1 MPPHK
6 LEGRSIIDKVRI
18 DVDRRVD
25 NVTTQSLTSAYYC
38 RSGLLLQAGE
48 KLILTVRYNS
58 FLFFL
63 AVDTQVTS
71 HKDRY
76 SHAMTCVLLQNVAV
90 KWYFIENRETLYMLA
105 VNAQEAV

>member
-6 LEGRSIIDKVRI
+6 LKGRSIIDKVRI

-58 FLFFL
+58 FLFSCQW
-63 AVDTQVTS
+63 TRKSQVT
-71 HKDRY
+71 R
-76 SHAMTCVLLQNVAV
+76 TGTVTQ
-90 KWYFIENRETLYMLA
+90 
-105 VNAQEAV
+105 